1 MIGRVRLSHL
11 PRAGSLHIVQTTGD
25 VGWTAGAM
33 TGDSI
38 HDTRIAVGPSAVSH
52 SNRAMLIPFTSIL
65 TAPLGIERL
74 LTRRLQAWVE
84 RHGTCPQK
92 IMAYGAAAGD
102 LAHASLP
109 GVDRIVHLEPPAD
122 AQINCARTA
131 IEYWRRTTDSQ
142 KEDVRRSLGISPSS
156 VVILVGGDRADSIDA
171 RAAFAASGRAVLGGA
186 DVVLIVPA
194 RARWVLE
201 TKRHAR
207 ISKMADRFLAI
218 DGAEIPSSLWLAADA
233 MLLQA
238 RGDELSSRWW
248 GWCRWWALAAGIG
261 VIHESCIEERE
272 GTLAFT
278 RGDRDELV
286 RLLIKLADDCSAG
299 GNMLQTLSEG
309 AIRSAQAAAA
319 NR

>member
-11 PRAGSLHIVQTTGD
+11 PRAGILHLVQTTGD

-38 HDTRIAVGPSAVSH
+38 QDIRIAVGPSAVNH

-109 GVDRIVHLEPPAD
+109 GVDRVVHLEPPAQ
-122 AQINCARTA
+122 AQRNCAQAA
-131 IEYWRRTTDSQ
+131 IEYWRQTAELQRD
-142 KEDVRRSLGISPSS
+142 DVRRSLGISASS
-156 VVILVGGDRADSIDA
+156 VVILAVGDRADSIDA

-186 DVVLIVPA
+186 NVVLIVPT
-194 RARWVLE
+194 RAQWVLE

-207 ISKMADRFLAI
+207 ISRMEDQFMAI

-238 RGDELSSRWW
+238 RGDDSQSRWW

-261 VIHESCIEERE
+261 VIHESCIKECE

-286 RLLIKLADDCSAG
+286 RLFIQIADDCGAG
-299 GNMLQTLSEG
+299 GSMLRALSEG
-309 AIRSAQAAAA
+309 AIRSAQAAAK
-319 NR
+319 